1 MFEKP
6 INALAWLLALFF
18 LVILGGLAYYL
29 TTRVKE
35 LEAEVMVLKAD
46 RRRHL
51 TKQTAHLKHRKL
63 GDDTEKAMA
72 GHSIKDG
79 GSDID
84 WLESF
89 THLTDRLNN
98 QSLILFTASKNI
110 IDAHLTIKNN
120 LATTATH
127 VFKGDNMASYQETA
141 IGLEEIFLDL
151 KRTCSTDHHYHH
163 QLLHMLTQLASLID
177 REYTSQL
184 ESDLKAHQACVTDFS
199 TLMTTFLATA
209 SEIRELEWSKIKA
222 HSHSG

>member
-1 MFEKP
+1 MLEKP
-6 INALAWLLALFF
+6 INSLAWLLALFF

-29 TTRVKE
+29 TMRVKE
-35 LEAEVMVLKAD
+35 LEAEVMLLKAD

-51 TKQTAHLKHRKL
+51 KHRKL
-63 GDDTEKAMA
+63 CDDTEA
-72 GHSIKDG
+72 GHSSKGG

-89 THLTDRLNN
+89 THLTDNLNN
-98 QSLILFTASKNI
+98 QSMVLFTASKNI
-110 IDAHLTIKNN
+110 IDAHLTIKNS

-127 VFKGDNMASYQETA
+127 VFKGDNMASYQQTA
-141 IGLEEIFLDL
+141 IGLEEIFSDL
-151 KRTCSTDHHYHH
+151 KQTCSTDHHYHP
-163 QLLHMLTQLASLID
+163 QLLHMLTKLASLID

-184 ESDLKAHQACVTDFS
+184 ESDLKAHQTCVTDFS

-209 SEIRELEWSKIKA
+209 SEIRDLEWSNIKA

>member
-1 MFEKP
+1 MLEKP
-6 INALAWLLALFF
+6 INGLAWLLALFF

-51 TKQTAHLKHRKL
+51 TKQTGHLKHRKL
-63 GDDTEKAMA
+63 GDVTEAD
-72 GHSIKDG
+72 HSSKG
-79 GSDID
+79 GVSDID

-89 THLTDRLNN
+89 THLTDHLNN

-127 VFKGDNMASYQETA
+127 VFKGDNMASYQQTA
-141 IGLEEIFLDL
+141 RVLEEIFSDL
-151 KRTCSTDHHYHH
+151 KQTCSTDHHYHL
-163 QLLHMLTQLASLID
+163 QLLNMLTQLASLID

-209 SEIRELEWSKIKA
+209 SEIRDLEWSKIKA

>member
-6 INALAWLLALFF
+6 INILAWLLALFF

-51 TKQTAHLKHRKL
+51 TKQTGHLKHRKL
-63 GDDTEKAMA
+63 GDDTEI
-72 GHSIKDG
+72 HSSKSG
-79 GSDID
+79 APDID

-89 THLTDRLNN
+89 AHLTDRLNN
-98 QSLILFTASKNI
+98 QSMILFTASKNI

-127 VFKGDNMASYQETA
+127 IFKGDNMASYQETA

-184 ESDLKAHQACVTDFS
+184 ESDLKAHQTCVTDFS
-199 TLMTTFLATA
+199 TLMTTFLAAA

-222 HSHSG
+222 LFHSV